1 MLVSVMHILKLMS
14 NDKNS
19 NFRDFRNELLARL
32 DVVEVINS
40 RVPLKKAGKDFK
52 ACCPFHNEKT
62 PSFTVSR
69 PKQFYHCFGCGVSGT
84 AITFLMEFEHLSF
97 PEAVEELAGE
107 AGLEVPDTGPAR
119 SGDNPTLPLLEI
131 LGETSRYYKDQL
143 RSHSDASTTI
153 AYLKQRGL
161 TGEIAAQFDLGYA
174 PTGWD
179 NLSSTA
185 GNEEKLD
192 LMVKAGL
199 ISKRE
204 SGGHY
209 DRFRARVIFP
219 IHDSKGRV
227 IAFGGRLLDE
237 GEPKYLN
244 SPETPVFHK
253 GSELYNLHRA
263 RSAIAQQQMSIV
275 VEGYM
280 DVLALAQ
287 HGIDHC
293 VATLGTATTA
303 THLQR
308 LFRLAPSIVFC
319 FDGDRAGRDAARRAL
334 EIALPLL
341 ESGRQVSFLFLPD
354 GEDPDSVVRDQGA
367 DRFRVLIESATPLP
381 DLLFDT
387 LLNQTDLTR
396 MDGKARLATLARPL
410 VSRVPEGPLRELM
423 QQRLSDLTGVA
434 PTGPGGPPATPPTVP
449 YKRASARS
457 KRLSPMA
464 TAISVLV
471 QHPQLAA
478 GLDLPAAV
486 VDTHN
491 DPGVQLLAKVHGLA
505 RENPQLTTGSL
516 IERFRGDE
524 QQPTLEKLAS
534 RNHLVDDDGLE
545 IFLAETFATL
555 ASQSIDDAIA
565 ELLRLASER
574 ELSEIEKQQLGE
586 LYQQRESVRSDS
598 TEA

>member
-1 MLVSVMHILKLMS
+1 MRGRIPREFI
-14 NDKNS
+14 D
-19 NFRDFRNELLARL
+19 ELLARL
-32 DVVEVINS
+32 DVVEVIDR

-131 LGETSRYYKDQL
+131 LGEASRYYKDQL

-219 IHDSKGRV
+219 IHDNKGRV

-319 FDGDRAGRDAARRAL
+319 FDGDRAGRDAAGRAL

-341 ESGRQVSFLFLPD
+341 ESGRQVSFLFLPE

-367 DRFRVLIESATPLP
+367 DTFRTLIESATPLP

-410 VSRVPEGPLRELM
+410 LSRIPEGPLRELM

-434 PTGPGGPPATPPTVP
+434 PSGLGELPTTPATVP
-449 YKRASARS
+449 HKRTSARS
-457 KRLSPMA
+457 KRLSPLA

-471 QHPQLAA
+471 QRPQLAA
-478 GLDLPAAV
+478 GLDLPTTV
-486 VDTHN
+486 VDTQD
-491 DPGVQLLAKVHGLA
+491 DPGVQLLTKVHGLA
-505 RENPQLTTGSL
+505 RENPQLTTASL

-545 IFLAETFATL
+545 VFLAEILATL

-565 ELLRLASER
+565 DLLHLASER

-586 LYQQRESVRSDS
+586 LYQQRESVRSDT
-598 TEA
+598 TED

>member
-1 MLVSVMHILKLMS
+1 MRGRIPREFI
-14 NDKNS
+14 D
-19 NFRDFRNELLARL
+19 ELLARL
-32 DVVEVINS
+32 DVVEVIDR

-97 PEAVEELAGE
+97 PEAIEELAGE

-131 LGETSRYYKDQL
+131 LGEASRYYKDQL

-219 IHDSKGRV
+219 IHDNKGRV

-319 FDGDRAGRDAARRAL
+319 FDGDRAGRDAAGRAL

-341 ESGRQVSFLFLPD
+341 ESGRQVSFLFLPE

-367 DRFRVLIESATPLP
+367 DTFRTLIESATPLP

-410 VSRVPEGPLRELM
+410 LSRIPEGPLRELM

-434 PTGPGGPPATPPTVP
+434 PSGLGGLPTTPATVP
-449 YKRASARS
+449 HKRASARS
-457 KRLSPMA
+457 KRLSPLA

-471 QHPQLAA
+471 QRPQLAA
-478 GLDLPAAV
+478 GLELPTTV
-486 VDTHN
+486 VDTQD
-491 DPGVQLLAKVHGLA
+491 DPGIQLLTKVHGLA
-505 RENPQLTTGSL
+505 RENPQLTTASL

-545 IFLAETFATL
+545 VFLAEILATL

-586 LYQQRESVRSDS
+586 LYQQRESVRSDT
-598 TEA
+598 TED

>member
-1 MLVSVMHILKLMS
+1 MRGRIPREFI
-14 NDKNS
+14 D
-19 NFRDFRNELLARL
+19 ELLARL
-32 DVVEVINS
+32 DVVEVIDR

-131 LGETSRYYKDQL
+131 LGEASRYYKDQL

-219 IHDSKGRV
+219 IHDNKGRV

-263 RSAIAQQQMSIV
+263 RSAIAQQQLSIV

-367 DRFRVLIESATPLP
+367 DSFRTLIESATPLP

-410 VSRVPEGPLRELM
+410 ISRVPEGPLRELM

-434 PTGPGGPPATPPTVP
+434 PSGLGGLATTPPTVP
-449 YKRASARS
+449 HKRASARS
-457 KRLSPMA
+457 KRLSPLA

-471 QHPQLAA
+471 QRPQLAT
-478 GLDLPAAV
+478 GLDLPTAV
-486 VDTHN
+486 VDTQD
-491 DPGVQLLAKVHGLA
+491 DPGVQLLTKVHGFA
-505 RENPQLTTGSL
+505 RENPQLTTASL

-545 IFLAETFATL
+545 IFLAETLATL
-555 ASQSIDDAIA
+555 ASQSIDDTIA
-565 ELLRLASER
+565 ELLRLASDR
-574 ELSEIEKQQLGE
+574 ELSGIEKQQLGE
-586 LYQQRESVRSDS
+586 LYQQRESVRSDAN
-598 TEA
+598 ED

>member
-1 MLVSVMHILKLMS
+1 MRGRIPREFI
-14 NDKNS
+14 D
-19 NFRDFRNELLARL
+19 ELLARL
-32 DVVEVINS
+32 DVVEVINH

-131 LGETSRYYKDQL
+131 LGEASRYYKDQL
-143 RSHSDASTTI
+143 RSHRDASTTI

-219 IHDSKGRV
+219 IHDNKGRV
-227 IAFGGRLLDE
+227 IAFGGRLLDK

-263 RSAIAQQQMSIV
+263 RSAIAQLQMSIV

-293 VATLGTATTA
+293 VATLGTATTT

-319 FDGDRAGRDAARRAL
+319 FDGDRAGRDAAGRAL

-354 GEDPDSVVRDQGA
+354 GEDPDSVIRDQGA
-367 DRFRVLIESATPLP
+367 DTFRTLIDSATPLP

-410 VSRVPEGPLRELM
+410 ISRVPEGPLRELM

-434 PTGPGGPPATPPTVP
+434 PSGLGGLATTPPTVP
-449 YKRASARS
+449 HKRASARS
-457 KRLSPMA
+457 KRLSPLA

-471 QHPQLAA
+471 QRPQLAT
-478 GLDLPAAV
+478 GLDLPTAV
-486 VDTHN
+486 VDTQD
-491 DPGVQLLAKVHGLA
+491 DPGVQLLTKVHGFA
-505 RENPQLTTGSL
+505 RENPQLTTASL

-545 IFLAETFATL
+545 IFLAETLATL
-555 ASQSIDDAIA
+555 ASQSIDDTIA

-574 ELSEIEKQQLGE
+574 ELSGIEKQQLGE
-586 LYQQRESVRSDS
+586 LYQQRESVRSDAN
-598 TEA
+598 ED

>member
-1 MLVSVMHILKLMS
+1 MRGRIPREFI
-14 NDKNS
+14 D
-19 NFRDFRNELLARL
+19 ELLARL
-32 DVVEVINS
+32 DVVEVIDR

-161 TGEIAAQFDLGYA
+161 TGEIAARFDLGYA

-263 RSAIAQQQMSIV
+263 RSAIAQQQVSIV

-319 FDGDRAGRDAARRAL
+319 FDGDRAGRDAAGRAL
-334 EIALPLL
+334 EIALPSL

-367 DRFRVLIESATPLP
+367 DTFRALIESATPLP

-387 LLNQTDLTR
+387 LLNQTDPTR

-410 VSRVPEGPLRELM
+410 ISRVPEGPLRELM
-423 QQRLSDLTGVA
+423 QQRLSDLTGIA
-434 PTGPGGPPATPPTVP
+434 PGGLGGSPTTPATVP
-449 YKRASARS
+449 HKRSSARS

-471 QHPQLAA
+471 QRPQLAA

-486 VDTHN
+486 VDTHD
-491 DPGVQLLAKVHGLA
+491 DPGVQLLTKVHGLA
-505 RENPQLTTGSL
+505 RENPQLTTASL
-516 IERFRGDE
+516 IERFRGNE

-555 ASQSIDDAIA
+555 ASQSIDDRIA
-565 ELLRLASER
+565 ELLHLASER
-574 ELSEIEKQQLGE
+574 ELSEIEKHRLGE
-586 LYQQRESVRSDS
+586 FYQQRESVRSGT
-598 TEA
+598 TET

>member
-1 MLVSVMHILKLMS
+1 MRGRIPREFI
-14 NDKNS
+14 D
-19 NFRDFRNELLARL
+19 ELLARL
-32 DVVEVINS
+32 DVVEVINR

-131 LGETSRYYKDQL
+131 LGEASRYYKDQL
-143 RSHSDASTTI
+143 RSHTDASTTI

-293 VATLGTATTA
+293 VATLGTATTT

-319 FDGDRAGRDAARRAL
+319 FDGDRAGRDAAGRAL

-354 GEDPDSVVRDQGA
+354 GEDPDSVIRDQGA
-367 DRFRVLIESATPLP
+367 DTFRTLIDSATPLP

-410 VSRVPEGPLRELM
+410 ISRVPEGPLRELM

-434 PTGPGGPPATPPTVP
+434 PSGLGGLATTPPTVP
-449 YKRASARS
+449 HKRASTRS
-457 KRLSPMA
+457 KRLSPLA

-471 QHPQLAA
+471 QRPQLAT
-478 GLDLPAAV
+478 GLDLPTAV
-486 VDTHN
+486 VDTQD
-491 DPGVQLLAKVHGLA
+491 DPGVQLLTKVHGLA
-505 RENPQLTTGSL
+505 RENPQLTTASL

-545 IFLAETFATL
+545 IFLAEILATL
-555 ASQSIDDAIA
+555 ASQSIDDTIA
-565 ELLRLASER
+565 ELLRLASDR
-574 ELSEIEKQQLGE
+574 ELSGIEKQQLGE
-586 LYQQRESVRSDS
+586 LYQQRESVRSDAN
-598 TEA
+598 ED

>member
-1 MLVSVMHILKLMS
+1 MRGRIPREFI
-14 NDKNS
+14 D
-19 NFRDFRNELLARL
+19 ELLARL
-32 DVVEVINS
+32 DVVEVINR

-131 LGETSRYYKDQL
+131 LGEASRYYKDQL
-143 RSHSDASTTI
+143 RSHRDASTTI

-219 IHDSKGRV
+219 IHDNKGRV

-319 FDGDRAGRDAARRAL
+319 FDGDRAGRDAAGRAL

-354 GEDPDSVVRDQGA
+354 GEDPDSVIRDQGA
-367 DRFRVLIESATPLP
+367 DTFRTLIDSATPLP

-410 VSRVPEGPLRELM
+410 ISRVPEGPLRELM

-434 PTGPGGPPATPPTVP
+434 PSGLGGLATTPPTVP
-449 YKRASARS
+449 HKRASARS
-457 KRLSPMA
+457 KRLSPLA

-471 QHPQLAA
+471 QRPQLAT
-478 GLDLPAAV
+478 GLDLPTAV
-486 VDTHN
+486 VDTQD
-491 DPGVQLLAKVHGLA
+491 DPGVQLLTKVHGLA
-505 RENPQLTTGSL
+505 RENPQLTTASL

-545 IFLAETFATL
+545 IFLAETLATL
-555 ASQSIDDAIA
+555 ASQSIDDTIA
-565 ELLRLASER
+565 ELLRLASDR
-574 ELSEIEKQQLGE
+574 ELSGIEKQQLGE
-586 LYQQRESVRSDS
+586 LYQQRESVRSDAN
-598 TEA
+598 ED

>member
-1 MLVSVMHILKLMS
+1 MRGRIPREFI
-14 NDKNS
+14 D
-19 NFRDFRNELLARL
+19 ELLARL
-32 DVVEVINS
+32 DVVEVIDR

-131 LGETSRYYKDQL
+131 LGEASRYYKDQL
-143 RSHSDASTTI
+143 RSHRDASTTI

-185 GNEEKLD
+185 DNEEKLD

-219 IHDSKGRV
+219 IHDNKGRV

-319 FDGDRAGRDAARRAL
+319 FDGDRAGRDAAGRAL

-354 GEDPDSVVRDQGA
+354 GEDPDSVIRDQGA
-367 DRFRVLIESATPLP
+367 DTFRTLIESATPLP

-434 PTGPGGPPATPPTVP
+434 PSGLGGLATTPPTVP
-449 YKRASARS
+449 HKRASARS
-457 KRLSPMA
+457 KRLSPLA

-471 QHPQLAA
+471 QRPQLAT
-478 GLDLPAAV
+478 GLDLPTAV
-486 VDTHN
+486 VDTQD
-491 DPGVQLLAKVHGLA
+491 DPGVQLLTKVHGFA
-505 RENPQLTTGSL
+505 RENPQLTTASL

-545 IFLAETFATL
+545 IFLAETLATL
-555 ASQSIDDAIA
+555 ASQSIDDTIA
-565 ELLRLASER
+565 ELLRLASDR
-574 ELSEIEKQQLGE
+574 ELSGIEKQQLGE
-586 LYQQRESVRSDS
+586 LYQQRESVRSDA
-598 TEA
+598 TED

>member
-1 MLVSVMHILKLMS
+1 MRGRIPREFI
-14 NDKNS
+14 D
-19 NFRDFRNELLARL
+19 ELLARL
-32 DVVEVINS
+32 DVVEVINR

-107 AGLEVPDTGPAR
+107 AGLEVPDTGPTR

-131 LGETSRYYKDQL
+131 LGEASRYYKDQL
-143 RSHSDASTTI
+143 RSHTDASTTI

-219 IHDSKGRV
+219 IHDNKGRV

-293 VATLGTATTA
+293 VATLGTATTT

-319 FDGDRAGRDAARRAL
+319 FDGDRAGRDAAGRAL

-354 GEDPDSVVRDQGA
+354 GEDPDSVIRDQGA
-367 DRFRVLIESATPLP
+367 DTFRTLIESATPLP

-410 VSRVPEGPLRELM
+410 ISRVPEGPLRELM

-434 PTGPGGPPATPPTVP
+434 PSSLGELATTPPTVP
-449 YKRASARS
+449 HKRASARS
-457 KRLSPMA
+457 KRLSPLA

-471 QHPQLAA
+471 QRPQLTT
-478 GLDLPAAV
+478 GLDLPTAV
-486 VDTHN
+486 VDTQD
-491 DPGVQLLAKVHGLA
+491 DPGVQLLTKVHGFA
-505 RENPQLTTGSL
+505 RENPQLTTASL

-545 IFLAETFATL
+545 IFLAETLATL
-555 ASQSIDDAIA
+555 ASQSIDDTIA
-565 ELLRLASER
+565 ELLRLASDR
-574 ELSEIEKQQLGE
+574 ELSGIEKQQLGE
-586 LYQQRESVRSDS
+586 LYQQRESVRSDAN
-598 TEA
+598 ED

>member
-1 MLVSVMHILKLMS
+1 MRGRIPREFI
-14 NDKNS
+14 D
-19 NFRDFRNELLARL
+19 ELLARL
-32 DVVEVINS
+32 DVVEVINH

-131 LGETSRYYKDQL
+131 LGEASRYYKDQL
-143 RSHSDASTTI
+143 RSHTDASTTI

-227 IAFGGRLLDE
+227 IAFGGRLLDK

-293 VATLGTATTA
+293 VATLGTATTT

-319 FDGDRAGRDAARRAL
+319 FDGDRAGRDAAGRAL

-354 GEDPDSVVRDQGA
+354 GEDPDSVIRDQGA
-367 DRFRVLIESATPLP
+367 DTFRTLIDSATPLP

-410 VSRVPEGPLRELM
+410 ISRVPEGPLRELM

-434 PTGPGGPPATPPTVP
+434 PSGLGGLATTPPTVP
-449 YKRASARS
+449 HKRASTRS
-457 KRLSPMA
+457 KRLSPLA

-471 QHPQLAA
+471 QRPQLAT
-478 GLDLPAAV
+478 GLDLPTAV
-486 VDTHN
+486 VDTQD
-491 DPGVQLLAKVHGLA
+491 DPGVQLLTKVHGFA
-505 RENPQLTTGSL
+505 RENPQLTTASL

-545 IFLAETFATL
+545 IFLAETLATL
-555 ASQSIDDAIA
+555 ASQSIDDTIA
-565 ELLRLASER
+565 ELLRLASDR
-574 ELSEIEKQQLGE
+574 ELSGIEKQQLGE
-586 LYQQRESVRSDS
+586 LYQQRESVRSDAN
-598 TEA
+598 ED

>member
-1 MLVSVMHILKLMS
+1 MRGRIPREFI
-14 NDKNS
+14 D
-19 NFRDFRNELLARL
+19 ELLARL
-32 DVVEVINS
+32 DVVEVINR

-131 LGETSRYYKDQL
+131 LGEVSRYYKDQL
-143 RSHSDASTTI
+143 RSHTDASTTI

-293 VATLGTATTA
+293 VATLGTATTI

-319 FDGDRAGRDAARRAL
+319 FDGDRAGRDAAGRAL

-354 GEDPDSVVRDQGA
+354 GEDPDSVIRDQGA
-367 DRFRVLIESATPLP
+367 DTFRTLIESATPLP

-410 VSRVPEGPLRELM
+410 ISRVPEGPLRELM

-434 PTGPGGPPATPPTVP
+434 PSGLGGLATTPPTVP
-449 YKRASARS
+449 HKRASARS
-457 KRLSPMA
+457 KRLSPLA

-471 QHPQLAA
+471 QRPQLAT
-478 GLDLPAAV
+478 GLDLPTAV
-486 VDTHN
+486 VDTQD
-491 DPGVQLLAKVHGLA
+491 DPGVQLLTKVHGLA
-505 RENPQLTTGSL
+505 RENPQLTTASL

-545 IFLAETFATL
+545 IFLAETLATL
-555 ASQSIDDAIA
+555 ASQSIDDTIA
-565 ELLRLASER
+565 ELLRLASDR
-574 ELSEIEKQQLGE
+574 ELSGIEKQQLGE
-586 LYQQRESVRSDS
+586 LYQQRESVRSDAN
-598 TEA
+598 ED

>member
-1 MLVSVMHILKLMS
+1 MRGRIPREFI
-14 NDKNS
+14 D
-19 NFRDFRNELLARL
+19 ELLARL
-32 DVVEVINS
+32 DVVEVIDR

-131 LGETSRYYKDQL
+131 LGEASRYYKDQL
-143 RSHSDASTTI
+143 RSHRDASTTI

-185 GNEEKLD
+185 DNEEKLD

-219 IHDSKGRV
+219 IHDNKGRV

-263 RSAIAQQQMSIV
+263 RSAIAQQQLSIV

-293 VATLGTATTA
+293 VATLGTATTT

-319 FDGDRAGRDAARRAL
+319 FDGDRAGRDAAGRAL

-354 GEDPDSVVRDQGA
+354 GEDPDSVIRDQGA
-367 DRFRVLIESATPLP
+367 DTFRTLIESATPLP

-434 PTGPGGPPATPPTVP
+434 PSGLGGLATTPPTVP
-449 YKRASARS
+449 HKRASARS
-457 KRLSPMA
+457 KRLSPLA

-471 QHPQLAA
+471 QRPQLAA
-478 GLDLPAAV
+478 GLDLPTAI
-486 VDTHN
+486 VDTQD
-491 DPGVQLLAKVHGLA
+491 DPGVQLLTKVHGLA
-505 RENPQLTTGSL
+505 RENPQLTTASL

-545 IFLAETFATL
+545 IFLAETLATL
-555 ASQSIDDAIA
+555 ASQSIDDTIA

-574 ELSEIEKQQLGE
+574 ELSGIEKQQLGE
-586 LYQQRESVRSDS
+586 LYQQRESVRSDA
-598 TEA
+598 TED

>member
-1 MLVSVMHILKLMS
+1 MRGRIPREFI
-14 NDKNS
+14 D
-19 NFRDFRNELLARL
+19 ELLARL
-32 DVVEVINS
+32 DVVEVIDR

-131 LGETSRYYKDQL
+131 LGEASRYYKDQL
-143 RSHSDASTTI
+143 RSHRDASTTI

-185 GNEEKLD
+185 DNEEKLD

-219 IHDSKGRV
+219 IHDNKGRV

-263 RSAIAQQQMSIV
+263 RSAIAQQQLSIV

-293 VATLGTATTA
+293 VATLGTATTT

-319 FDGDRAGRDAARRAL
+319 FDGDRAGRDAAGRAL

-354 GEDPDSVVRDQGA
+354 GEDPDSVIRDQGA
-367 DRFRVLIESATPLP
+367 DTFRTLIESATPLP

-434 PTGPGGPPATPPTVP
+434 PSGLGGLATTPPTVP
-449 YKRASARS
+449 HKRASARS
-457 KRLSPMA
+457 KRLSPLA

-471 QHPQLAA
+471 QRPQLAA
-478 GLDLPAAV
+478 GLDLPTAI
-486 VDTHN
+486 VDTQD
-491 DPGVQLLAKVHGLA
+491 DPGVQLLTKVHGLA
-505 RENPQLTTGSL
+505 RENPQLTTASL

-545 IFLAETFATL
+545 IFLAETLATL
-555 ASQSIDDAIA
+555 ASQSIDDTIA
-565 ELLRLASER
+565 ELLRLASDR
-574 ELSEIEKQQLGE
+574 ELSGIEKQQLGE
-586 LYQQRESVRSDS
+586 LYQQRESVRSDA
-598 TEA
+598 TED

>member
-1 MLVSVMHILKLMS
+1 MRGRIPREFI
-14 NDKNS
+14 D
-19 NFRDFRNELLARL
+19 ELLARL
-32 DVVEVINS
+32 DVVEVIDR

-97 PEAVEELAGE
+97 PEAIEELAGE

-131 LGETSRYYKDQL
+131 LGEASRYYKDQL

-219 IHDSKGRV
+219 IHDNKGRV

-319 FDGDRAGRDAARRAL
+319 FDGDRAGRDAAGRAL

-341 ESGRQVSFLFLPD
+341 ESGRQVSFLFLPE

-367 DRFRVLIESATPLP
+367 DTFRTLIESATPLP

-410 VSRVPEGPLRELM
+410 LSRIPEGPLRELM
-423 QQRLSDLTGVA
+423 QQRLSDLTGVTPSGLGGL
-434 PTGPGGPPATPPTVP
+434 PTTPATVP
-449 YKRASARS
+449 HKRASARS
-457 KRLSPMA
+457 KRLSPLA

-471 QHPQLAA
+471 QRPQLAA
-478 GLDLPAAV
+478 GLDLPTMV
-486 VDTHN
+486 VDTQD
-491 DPGVQLLAKVHGLA
+491 DPGVQLLTKVHGLA
-505 RENPQLTTGSL
+505 RENPQLTTASL

-545 IFLAETFATL
+545 VFLAEILATL

-565 ELLRLASER
+565 DLLHLASER
-574 ELSEIEKQQLGE
+574 ELSEIEKQKLGE
-586 LYQQRESVRSDS
+586 LYQQRESVRSDT
-598 TEA
+598 TED

>member
-1 MLVSVMHILKLMS
+1 MRGRIPREFI
-14 NDKNS
+14 D
-19 NFRDFRNELLARL
+19 ELLARL
-32 DVVEVINS
+32 DVVEVIDR

-131 LGETSRYYKDQL
+131 LGEASRYYKDQL

-219 IHDSKGRV
+219 IHDNKGRV

-319 FDGDRAGRDAARRAL
+319 FDGDRAGRDAAGRAL

-341 ESGRQVSFLFLPD
+341 ESGRQVSFLFLPE

-367 DRFRVLIESATPLP
+367 DTFRTLIESATPLP

-410 VSRVPEGPLRELM
+410 ISRVPEGPLRELM

-434 PTGPGGPPATPPTVP
+434 PSGLGELPTTPATVP
-449 YKRASARS
+449 HKRTSARS
-457 KRLSPMA
+457 KRLSPLA

-471 QHPQLAA
+471 QRPQLAA
-478 GLDLPAAV
+478 GLELPTTV
-486 VDTHN
+486 VDTQD
-491 DPGVQLLAKVHGLA
+491 DPGIQLLTKVHGLA
-505 RENPQLTTGSL
+505 QENPQLTTASL

-545 IFLAETFATL
+545 VFLAEILATL

-565 ELLRLASER
+565 DLLHLASER
-574 ELSEIEKQQLGE
+574 ELSEIEKQKLGE
-586 LYQQRESVRSDS
+586 LYQQRESVRSDT
-598 TEA
+598 TED

>member
-1 MLVSVMHILKLMS
+1 MRGRIPREFI
-14 NDKNS
+14 D
-19 NFRDFRNELLARL
+19 ELLARL
-32 DVVEVINS
+32 DVVEVIDR

-131 LGETSRYYKDQL
+131 LGEASRYYKDQL
-143 RSHSDASTTI
+143 RSHRDASTTI

-185 GNEEKLD
+185 DNEEKLD

-219 IHDSKGRV
+219 IHDNKGRV

-319 FDGDRAGRDAARRAL
+319 FDGDRAGRDAAGRAL

-367 DRFRVLIESATPLP
+367 DTFRTLIESATPLP

-434 PTGPGGPPATPPTVP
+434 PSGLGGLATTPPTVP
-449 YKRASARS
+449 HKRASTRS
-457 KRLSPMA
+457 KRLSPLA

-471 QHPQLAA
+471 QRPQLAT
-478 GLDLPAAV
+478 GLDLPTAV
-486 VDTHN
+486 VEAQD
-491 DPGVQLLAKVHGLA
+491 DPGVQLLTKVHGLA
-505 RENPQLTTGSL
+505 RENPQLTTASL

-545 IFLAETFATL
+545 IFLAETLATL
-555 ASQSIDDAIA
+555 ASQSIDDTIA

-574 ELSEIEKQQLGE
+574 ELSGIEKQQLGE
-586 LYQQRESVRSDS
+586 LYQQRESVRSDA
-598 TEA
+598 TED

>member
-1 MLVSVMHILKLMS
+1 MRGRIPREFI
-14 NDKNS
+14 D
-19 NFRDFRNELLARL
+19 ELLARL
-32 DVVEVINS
+32 DVVEVINH

-131 LGETSRYYKDQL
+131 LGEASRYYKDQL
-143 RSHSDASTTI
+143 RSHRDASTTI

-293 VATLGTATTA
+293 VATLGTATTT

-319 FDGDRAGRDAARRAL
+319 FDGDRAGRDAAGRAL

-354 GEDPDSVVRDQGA
+354 GEDPDSVIRDQGA
-367 DRFRVLIESATPLP
+367 DTFRTLIESATPLP

-410 VSRVPEGPLRELM
+410 ISRVPEGPLRELM

-434 PTGPGGPPATPPTVP
+434 PSGLGGLPTTPATVP
-449 YKRASARS
+449 HKRASARS
-457 KRLSPMA
+457 KRLSPLA

-471 QHPQLAA
+471 QRPQLAT
-478 GLDLPAAV
+478 GLDLPTAV
-486 VDTHN
+486 VEAQA
-491 DPGVQLLAKVHGLA
+491 DPGVQLLTKVHGLA
-505 RENPQLTTGSL
+505 RENPQLTTASL

-545 IFLAETFATL
+545 IFLAETLATL
-555 ASQSIDDAIA
+555 ASQSIDDTIA

-574 ELSEIEKQQLGE
+574 ELSGIEKQQLGE
-586 LYQQRESVRSDS
+586 LYQQRESVRSDA
-598 TEA
+598 TED

>member
-1 MLVSVMHILKLMS
+1 MRGRIPREFI
-14 NDKNS
+14 D
-19 NFRDFRNELLARL
+19 ELLARL
-32 DVVEVINS
+32 DVVEVIDR

-131 LGETSRYYKDQL
+131 LGEASRYYKDQL
-143 RSHSDASTTI
+143 RSHTDASTTI

-227 IAFGGRLLDE
+227 IAFGGRLLDK

-263 RSAIAQQQMSIV
+263 RSAIAQQQLSIV

-293 VATLGTATTA
+293 VATLGTATTT

-319 FDGDRAGRDAARRAL
+319 FDGDRAGRDAAGRAL

-354 GEDPDSVVRDQGA
+354 GEDPDSVIRDQGA
-367 DRFRVLIESATPLP
+367 DTFRTLIDSATPLP

-434 PTGPGGPPATPPTVP
+434 PSGLGGLATTPPTVP
-449 YKRASARS
+449 HKRASARS
-457 KRLSPMA
+457 KRLSPLA

-471 QHPQLAA
+471 QRPQLAT
-478 GLDLPAAV
+478 GLDLPTAV
-486 VDTHN
+486 VDTQD
-491 DPGVQLLAKVHGLA
+491 DPGVQLLTKVHGFA
-505 RENPQLTTGSL
+505 RENPQLTTASL

-545 IFLAETFATL
+545 IFLAETLATL
-555 ASQSIDDAIA
+555 ASQSIDDTIA
-565 ELLRLASER
+565 ELLRLASDR
-574 ELSEIEKQQLGE
+574 ELSGIEKQQLGE
-586 LYQQRESVRSDS
+586 LYQQRESVRSDAN
-598 TEA
+598 ED

>member
-1 MLVSVMHILKLMS
+1 MRGRIPREFI
-14 NDKNS
+14 D
-19 NFRDFRNELLARL
+19 ELLARL
-32 DVVEVINS
+32 DVVEVINH

-131 LGETSRYYKDQL
+131 LGEASRYYKDQL
-143 RSHSDASTTI
+143 RSHTDASTTI

-219 IHDSKGRV
+219 IHDNKGRV
-227 IAFGGRLLDE
+227 IAFGGRLLDK

-293 VATLGTATTA
+293 VATLGTATTT

-319 FDGDRAGRDAARRAL
+319 FDGDRAGRDAAGRAL

-354 GEDPDSVVRDQGA
+354 GEDPDSVIRDQGA
-367 DRFRVLIESATPLP
+367 DTFRTLIESATPLP

-410 VSRVPEGPLRELM
+410 ISRVPEGPLRELM

-434 PTGPGGPPATPPTVP
+434 PSSLGELATTPPTVP
-449 YKRASARS
+449 HKRASARS
-457 KRLSPMA
+457 KRLSPLA

-471 QHPQLAA
+471 QRPQLAT
-478 GLDLPAAV
+478 GLDLPTAV
-486 VDTHN
+486 VDTQD
-491 DPGVQLLAKVHGLA
+491 DPGVQLLTKVHGFA
-505 RENPQLTTGSL
+505 RENPQLTTASL

-545 IFLAETFATL
+545 IFLAETLATL
-555 ASQSIDDAIA
+555 ASQSIDDTIA
-565 ELLRLASER
+565 ELLRLASDR
-574 ELSEIEKQQLGE
+574 ELSGIEKQQLGE
-586 LYQQRESVRSDS
+586 LYQQRESVRSDAN
-598 TEA
+598 ED

>member
-1 MLVSVMHILKLMS
+1 MRGRIPREFI
-14 NDKNS
+14 D
-19 NFRDFRNELLARL
+19 ELLARL
-32 DVVEVINS
+32 DVVEVIDR

-161 TGEIAAQFDLGYA
+161 TGEIAARFDLGYA

-263 RSAIAQQQMSIV
+263 RSAIAQQQVSIV

-319 FDGDRAGRDAARRAL
+319 FDGDRAGRDAAGRAL
-334 EIALPLL
+334 EIALPSL

-387 LLNQTDLTR
+387 LLNQTDPTR

-410 VSRVPEGPLRELM
+410 IFRVPEGPLRELM
-423 QQRLSDLTGVA
+423 QQRLSDLTGIA
-434 PTGPGGPPATPPTVP
+434 PGGLGGSPATPATVP
-449 YKRASARS
+449 HKRSSARS

-471 QHPQLAA
+471 QRPQLAA

-486 VDTHN
+486 VDTHD
-491 DPGVQLLAKVHGLA
+491 DPGVQLLTKVHGLA
-505 RENPQLTTGSL
+505 RENPQLTTASL
-516 IERFRGDE
+516 IERFRGNE

-555 ASQSIDDAIA
+555 ASQSIDDRIA
-565 ELLRLASER
+565 ELLHLASER
-574 ELSEIEKQQLGE
+574 ELSEIEKHRLGE
-586 LYQQRESVRSDS
+586 LYQQRESVRSDT
-598 TEA
+598 TET

>member
-1 MLVSVMHILKLMS
+1 MRGRIPREFI
-14 NDKNS
+14 D
-19 NFRDFRNELLARL
+19 ELLARL
-32 DVVEVINS
+32 DVVEVIDR

-131 LGETSRYYKDQL
+131 LGEASRYYKDQL
-143 RSHSDASTTI
+143 RSHTDASTTI

-219 IHDSKGRV
+219 IHDNKGRV
-227 IAFGGRLLDE
+227 IAFGGRLLDK

-244 SPETPVFHK
+244 SPATPVFHK

-293 VATLGTATTA
+293 VATLGTATTT

-319 FDGDRAGRDAARRAL
+319 FDGDRAGRDAAGRAL

-354 GEDPDSVVRDQGA
+354 GEDPDSVIRDQGA
-367 DRFRVLIESATPLP
+367 DTFRTLIDSATPLP

-410 VSRVPEGPLRELM
+410 ISRVPEGPLRELM

-434 PTGPGGPPATPPTVP
+434 PSGLGGLATTPPTVP
-449 YKRASARS
+449 HKRASARS
-457 KRLSPMA
+457 KRLSPLA

-471 QHPQLAA
+471 QRPQLAT
-478 GLDLPAAV
+478 GLDLPTAV
-486 VDTHN
+486 VDTQD
-491 DPGVQLLAKVHGLA
+491 DPGVQLLTKVHGFA
-505 RENPQLTTGSL
+505 RENPQLTTASL

-545 IFLAETFATL
+545 IFLAETLATL
-555 ASQSIDDAIA
+555 ASQSIDDTIA
-565 ELLRLASER
+565 ELLRLASDR
-574 ELSEIEKQQLGE
+574 ELSGIEKQQLGE
-586 LYQQRESVRSDS
+586 LYQQRESVRSDAN
-598 TEA
+598 ED

>member
-1 MLVSVMHILKLMS
+1 MRGRIPREFI
-14 NDKNS
+14 D
-19 NFRDFRNELLARL
+19 ELLARL
-32 DVVEVINS
+32 DVVEVIDR

-131 LGETSRYYKDQL
+131 LGEASRYYKDQL

-219 IHDSKGRV
+219 IHDNKGRV

-319 FDGDRAGRDAARRAL
+319 FDGDRAGRDAAGRAL

-341 ESGRQVSFLFLPD
+341 ESGRQVSFLFLPE

-367 DRFRVLIESATPLP
+367 DTFRTLIESATPLP

-410 VSRVPEGPLRELM
+410 ISRVPEGPLRELM
-423 QQRLSDLTGVA
+423 QQRLSDLTGIA
-434 PTGPGGPPATPPTVP
+434 PGSPATPATVP
-449 YKRASARS
+449 HKRSSARS
-457 KRLSPMA
+457 KRLSAMA

-471 QHPQLAA
+471 QRPQLAA
-478 GLDLPAAV
+478 GLDLPTMV
-486 VDTHN
+486 VDTQD
-491 DPGVQLLAKVHGLA
+491 DPGVQLLTKVHGLA
-505 RENPQLTTGSL
+505 RENPQLTTASL
-516 IERFRGDE
+516 IERFRGDD

-545 IFLAETFATL
+545 VFLAEILATL
-555 ASQSIDDAIA
+555 AFQSIDDAIA
-565 ELLRLASER
+565 DLLHLASER

-586 LYQQRESVRSDS
+586 LYQQRESVRSDT
-598 TEA
+598 TED

>member
-1 MLVSVMHILKLMS
+1 ML
-14 NDKNS
+14 
-19 NFRDFRNELLARL
+19 FR
-32 DVVEVINS
+32 S
-40 RVPLKKAGKDFK
+40 
-52 ACCPFHNEKT
+52 
-62 PSFTVSR
+62 
-69 PKQFYHCFGCGVSGT
+69 
-84 AITFLMEFEHLSF
+84 
-97 PEAVEELAGE
+97 
-107 AGLEVPDTGPAR
+107 
-119 SGDNPTLPLLEI
+119 
-131 LGETSRYYKDQL
+131 
-143 RSHSDASTTI
+143 

-185 GNEEKLD
+185 DNEEKLD

-219 IHDSKGRV
+219 IHDNKGRV

-263 RSAIAQQQMSIV
+263 RSAIAQQQLSIV

-293 VATLGTATTA
+293 VATLGTATTT

-354 GEDPDSVVRDQGA
+354 GEDPDSVVRDQEIG
-367 DRFRVLIESATPLP
+367 
-381 DLLFDT
+381 
-387 LLNQTDLTR
+387 
-396 MDGKARLATLARPL
+396 
-410 VSRVPEGPLRELM
+410 
-423 QQRLSDLTGVA
+423 
-434 PTGPGGPPATPPTVP
+434 
-449 YKRASARS
+449 RAH
-457 KRLSPMA
+457 
-464 TAISVLV
+464 V
-471 QHPQLAA
+471 
-478 GLDLPAAV
+478 
-486 VDTHN
+486 
-491 DPGVQLLAKVHGLA
+491 
-505 RENPQLTTGSL
+505 
-516 IERFRGDE
+516 
-524 QQPTLEKLAS
+524 
-534 RNHLVDDDGLE
+534 
-545 IFLAETFATL
+545 
-555 ASQSIDDAIA
+555 
-565 ELLRLASER
+565 
-574 ELSEIEKQQLGE
+574 
-586 LYQQRESVRSDS
+586 
-598 TEA
+598 

>member
-1 MLVSVMHILKLMS
+1 MRGRIPREFI
-14 NDKNS
+14 D
-19 NFRDFRNELLARL
+19 ELLARL
-32 DVVEVINS
+32 DVVEVIDR

-131 LGETSRYYKDQL
+131 LGEASRYYKDQL

-219 IHDSKGRV
+219 IHDNKGRV

-319 FDGDRAGRDAARRAL
+319 FDGDRAGRDAAGRAL

-341 ESGRQVSFLFLPD
+341 ESGRQVSFLFLPE

-367 DRFRVLIESATPLP
+367 DTFRTLIESATPLP

-410 VSRVPEGPLRELM
+410 ISRIPEGPLRELM
-423 QQRLSDLTGVA
+423 QQRLSDLTGVTPSGLGGL
-434 PTGPGGPPATPPTVP
+434 PTTPATVP
-449 YKRASARS
+449 HKRASARS
-457 KRLSPMA
+457 KRLSPLA

-471 QHPQLAA
+471 QRPQLAA
-478 GLDLPAAV
+478 GLDLPTTV
-486 VDTHN
+486 VDTQD
-491 DPGVQLLAKVHGLA
+491 DPGVQLLTKVHGLA
-505 RENPQLTTGSL
+505 RENPQLTTASL

-545 IFLAETFATL
+545 IFLAETLATL

-574 ELSEIEKQQLGE
+574 ELSKTEKQQLGE
-586 LYQQRESVRSDS
+586 LYQQRESVRSDT
-598 TEA
+598 TED

>member
-1 MLVSVMHILKLMS
+1 MRGRIPREFI
-14 NDKNS
+14 D
-19 NFRDFRNELLARL
+19 ELLARL
-32 DVVEVINS
+32 DVVEVIDR

-131 LGETSRYYKDQL
+131 LGEASRYYKDQL

-219 IHDSKGRV
+219 IHDNKGRV

-319 FDGDRAGRDAARRAL
+319 FDGDRAGRDAAGRAL

-341 ESGRQVSFLFLPD
+341 ESGRQVSFLFLPE

-367 DRFRVLIESATPLP
+367 DTFRSLIESATPLP

-410 VSRVPEGPLRELM
+410 LSRIPEGPLRELM
-423 QQRLSDLTGVA
+423 QQRLSDLTGVTPSGLGGL
-434 PTGPGGPPATPPTVP
+434 PTTPATVP
-449 YKRASARS
+449 HKRASARS
-457 KRLSPMA
+457 KRLSPLA

-471 QHPQLAA
+471 QRPQLAA
-478 GLDLPAAV
+478 GLDLPTTV
-486 VDTHN
+486 VDTQD
-491 DPGVQLLAKVHGLA
+491 DPGVQLLTKVHGLA
-505 RENPQLTTGSL
+505 RENPQLTTASL

-545 IFLAETFATL
+545 VFLAEILATL

-565 ELLRLASER
+565 ELLHLASER

-586 LYQQRESVRSDS
+586 LYQQRESVRSDT
-598 TEA
+598 TED

>member
-1 MLVSVMHILKLMS
+1 MRGRIPREFI
-14 NDKNS
+14 D
-19 NFRDFRNELLARL
+19 ELLARL
-32 DVVEVINS
+32 DVVEVINR

-131 LGETSRYYKDQL
+131 LGEASRYYKDQL
-143 RSHSDASTTI
+143 RSHTDASTTI

-219 IHDSKGRV
+219 IHDNKGRV

-293 VATLGTATTA
+293 VATLGTATTT

-319 FDGDRAGRDAARRAL
+319 FDGDRAGRDAAGRAL

-354 GEDPDSVVRDQGA
+354 GEDPDSVIRDQGA
-367 DRFRVLIESATPLP
+367 DTFRTLIESATPLP

-410 VSRVPEGPLRELM
+410 ISRVPEGPLRELM

-434 PTGPGGPPATPPTVP
+434 PSGLGGLPTTPPTVP
-449 YKRASARS
+449 HKRASARS
-457 KRLSPMA
+457 KRLSPLA

-505 RENPQLTTGSL
+505 RENPQLTTASL

-545 IFLAETFATL
+545 IFLAEILATL
-555 ASQSIDDAIA
+555 ASQSIDDTIA

-574 ELSEIEKQQLGE
+574 ELSGIEKQQLGE
-586 LYQQRESVRSDS
+586 LYQQRESVRSDA
-598 TEA
+598 TED

>member
-1 MLVSVMHILKLMS
+1 MRGRIPREFI
-14 NDKNS
+14 D
-19 NFRDFRNELLARL
+19 ELLARL
-32 DVVEVINS
+32 DVVEVIDR

-97 PEAVEELAGE
+97 PEAIEELASE

-131 LGETSRYYKDQL
+131 LGEASRYYKDQL

-219 IHDSKGRV
+219 IHDNKGRV

-319 FDGDRAGRDAARRAL
+319 FDGDRAGRDAAGRAL

-341 ESGRQVSFLFLPD
+341 ESGRQVSFLFLPE

-367 DRFRVLIESATPLP
+367 DTFRSLIESATPLP

-396 MDGKARLATLARPL
+396 MDGKARLATLARPMI
-410 VSRVPEGPLRELM
+410 SRVPEGPLRELM

-434 PTGPGGPPATPPTVP
+434 PSGLGELPTTPATVP
-449 YKRASARS
+449 HKRTSARS
-457 KRLSPMA
+457 KRLSPLA

-471 QHPQLAA
+471 QRPQLAA
-478 GLDLPAAV
+478 GLELPTTV
-486 VDTHN
+486 VDTQD
-491 DPGVQLLAKVHGLA
+491 DPGIQLLTKVHGLA
-505 RENPQLTTGSL
+505 QENPQLTTASL

-545 IFLAETFATL
+545 VFLAEILATL

-565 ELLRLASER
+565 DLLHLASER
-574 ELSEIEKQQLGE
+574 ELSEIEKQKLGE
-586 LYQQRESVRSDS
+586 LYQQRESVRADT
-598 TEA
+598 TED

>member
-1 MLVSVMHILKLMS
+1 MRGRIPREFI
-14 NDKNS
+14 D
-19 NFRDFRNELLARL
+19 ELLARL
-32 DVVEVINS
+32 DVVEVIDR

-161 TGEIAAQFDLGYA
+161 TGEIAARFDLGYA

-263 RSAIAQQQMSIV
+263 RSAIAQQQVSIV

-319 FDGDRAGRDAARRAL
+319 FDGDRAGRDAAGRAL
-334 EIALPLL
+334 EIALPSL

-367 DRFRVLIESATPLP
+367 DTFRALIESATPLP

-387 LLNQTDLTR
+387 LLNQTDPTR

-410 VSRVPEGPLRELM
+410 ISRVPEGPLRELM
-423 QQRLSDLTGVA
+423 QQRLSDLTGIA
-434 PTGPGGPPATPPTVP
+434 PGGLGGSPATPATVP
-449 YKRASARS
+449 HKRSSARS

-471 QHPQLAA
+471 QRPQLAA

-486 VDTHN
+486 VDTHD
-491 DPGVQLLAKVHGLA
+491 DPGVQLLTKVHGLA
-505 RENPQLTTGSL
+505 RENPQLTTASL
-516 IERFRGDE
+516 IERFRGNE

-586 LYQQRESVRSDS
+586 LYQQRESVRSDT
-598 TEA
+598 TED

>member
-1 MLVSVMHILKLMS
+1 MRGRIPREFI
-14 NDKNS
+14 D
-19 NFRDFRNELLARL
+19 ELLARL
-32 DVVEVINS
+32 DVVEVIDR

-97 PEAVEELAGE
+97 PEAIEELAGE

-131 LGETSRYYKDQL
+131 LGEASRYYKDQL

-219 IHDSKGRV
+219 IHDNKGRV

-319 FDGDRAGRDAARRAL
+319 FDGDRAGRDAAGRAL

-341 ESGRQVSFLFLPD
+341 ESGRQVSFLFLPE

-367 DRFRVLIESATPLP
+367 DTFRTLIESATPLP

-410 VSRVPEGPLRELM
+410 LSRIPEGPLRELM
-423 QQRLSDLTGVA
+423 QQRLSDLTGVTPSGLGGL
-434 PTGPGGPPATPPTVP
+434 PTTPATVP
-449 YKRASARS
+449 HKRASARS
-457 KRLSPMA
+457 KRLSPLA

-471 QHPQLAA
+471 QRPQLAA
-478 GLDLPAAV
+478 GLDLPTMV
-486 VDTHN
+486 VDTQD
-491 DPGVQLLAKVHGLA
+491 DPGVQLLTKVHGLA
-505 RENPQLTTGSL
+505 RENPQLTTASL

-545 IFLAETFATL
+545 VFLAEILATL
-555 ASQSIDDAIA
+555 AFQSIDDAIA
-565 ELLRLASER
+565 DLLHLASER
-574 ELSEIEKQQLGE
+574 ELSEIEKQKLGE
-586 LYQQRESVRSDS
+586 LYQQRESVRSDT
-598 TEA
+598 TED

>member
-1 MLVSVMHILKLMS
+1 MRGRIPREFI
-14 NDKNS
+14 D
-19 NFRDFRNELLARL
+19 ELLARL
-32 DVVEVINS
+32 DVVEVINR

-131 LGETSRYYKDQL
+131 LGEASRYYKDQL
-143 RSHSDASTTI
+143 RSHTDASTTI

-244 SPETPVFHK
+244 SPETPLFHK

-319 FDGDRAGRDAARRAL
+319 FDGDRAGRDAAGRAL

-354 GEDPDSVVRDQGA
+354 GEDPDSVIRDQGA
-367 DRFRVLIESATPLP
+367 DTFRTLIDSATPLP

-410 VSRVPEGPLRELM
+410 ISRVPEGPLRELM

-434 PTGPGGPPATPPTVP
+434 PSGLGGLATTPPTVP
-449 YKRASARS
+449 HKRASARS
-457 KRLSPMA
+457 KRLSPLA

-471 QHPQLAA
+471 QRPQLAT
-478 GLDLPAAV
+478 GLDLPTAV
-486 VDTHN
+486 VDTQD
-491 DPGVQLLAKVHGLA
+491 DPGVQLLTKVHGFA
-505 RENPQLTTGSL
+505 RENPQLTTASL

-545 IFLAETFATL
+545 IFLAETLATL
-555 ASQSIDDAIA
+555 ASQSIDDTIA
-565 ELLRLASER
+565 ELLRLASDR
-574 ELSEIEKQQLGE
+574 ELSGIEKQQLGE
-586 LYQQRESVRSDS
+586 LYQQRESVRSDAN
-598 TEA
+598 ED

>member
-1 MLVSVMHILKLMS
+1 MRGRIPREFI
-14 NDKNS
+14 D
-19 NFRDFRNELLARL
+19 ELLARL
-32 DVVEVINS
+32 DVVEVINR

-131 LGETSRYYKDQL
+131 LGEASRYYKDQL
-143 RSHSDASTTI
+143 RSHTDASTTI

-219 IHDSKGRV
+219 IHDNKGRV

-293 VATLGTATTA
+293 VATLGTATTT

-319 FDGDRAGRDAARRAL
+319 FDGDRAGRDAAGRAL

-354 GEDPDSVVRDQGA
+354 GEDPDSVIRDQGA
-367 DRFRVLIESATPLP
+367 DTFRTLIDSATPLP

-410 VSRVPEGPLRELM
+410 ISRVPEGPLRELM

-434 PTGPGGPPATPPTVP
+434 PSGLGGLATTPPTVP
-449 YKRASARS
+449 HKRASARS
-457 KRLSPMA
+457 KRLSPLA

-471 QHPQLAA
+471 QRPQLAT
-478 GLDLPAAV
+478 GLDLPTAV
-486 VDTHN
+486 VDTQD
-491 DPGVQLLAKVHGLA
+491 DPGVQLLTKVHGFA
-505 RENPQLTTGSL
+505 RENPQLTTASL

-545 IFLAETFATL
+545 IFLAETLATL
-555 ASQSIDDAIA
+555 ASQSIDDTIA

-574 ELSEIEKQQLGE
+574 ELSGIEKQQLGE
-586 LYQQRESVRSDS
+586 LYQQRESVRSDAN
-598 TEA
+598 ED

>member
-1 MLVSVMHILKLMS
+1 MRGRIPREFI
-14 NDKNS
+14 D
-19 NFRDFRNELLARL
+19 ELLARL
-32 DVVEVINS
+32 DVVEVINR

-131 LGETSRYYKDQL
+131 LGEASRYYKDQL
-143 RSHSDASTTI
+143 RSHTDASTTI

-219 IHDSKGRV
+219 IHDNKGRV
-227 IAFGGRLLDE
+227 IAFGGRLLDK

-293 VATLGTATTA
+293 VATLGTATTT

-319 FDGDRAGRDAARRAL
+319 FDGDRAGRDAAGRAL

-354 GEDPDSVVRDQGA
+354 GEDPDSVIRDQGA
-367 DRFRVLIESATPLP
+367 DTFRTLIDSATPLP

-434 PTGPGGPPATPPTVP
+434 PSGLGGLATTPPTVP
-449 YKRASARS
+449 HKRASTRS
-457 KRLSPMA
+457 KRLSPLA

-471 QHPQLAA
+471 QRPQLAT
-478 GLDLPAAV
+478 GLDLPTAV
-486 VDTHN
+486 VDTQD
-491 DPGVQLLAKVHGLA
+491 DPGVQLLTKVHGFA
-505 RENPQLTTGSL
+505 RENPQLTTASL

-545 IFLAETFATL
+545 IFLAETLATL
-555 ASQSIDDAIA
+555 ASQSIDDTIA

-574 ELSEIEKQQLGE
+574 ELSGIEKQQLGE
-586 LYQQRESVRSDS
+586 LYQQRESVRSDAN
-598 TEA
+598 ED

>member
-1 MLVSVMHILKLMS
+1 MRGRIPREFI
-14 NDKNS
+14 D
-19 NFRDFRNELLARL
+19 ELLARL
-32 DVVEVINS
+32 DVVEVINH

-131 LGETSRYYKDQL
+131 LGEASRYYKDQL
-143 RSHSDASTTI
+143 RSHTDASTTI

-219 IHDSKGRV
+219 IHDNKGRV
-227 IAFGGRLLDE
+227 IAFGGRLLDK

-293 VATLGTATTA
+293 VATLGTATTT

-319 FDGDRAGRDAARRAL
+319 FDGDRAGRDAAGRAL

-354 GEDPDSVVRDQGA
+354 GEDPDSVIRDQGA
-367 DRFRVLIESATPLP
+367 DPFRTLIESATPLP

-410 VSRVPEGPLRELM
+410 ISRVPEGPLRELM

-434 PTGPGGPPATPPTVP
+434 PNGLGGLPTTPATVP
-449 YKRASARS
+449 HKRASARS
-457 KRLSPMA
+457 KRLSPLA

-471 QHPQLAA
+471 QRPQLAT
-478 GLDLPAAV
+478 GLDLPTAV
-486 VDTHN
+486 VDTQD
-491 DPGVQLLAKVHGLA
+491 DPGVQLLTKVHGVA
-505 RENPQLTTGSL
+505 RENPQLTTASL

-545 IFLAETFATL
+545 IFLAETLATL
-555 ASQSIDDAIA
+555 ASQSIDDTIA
-565 ELLRLASER
+565 ELLRLASDR
-574 ELSEIEKQQLGE
+574 ELSGIEKQQLGE
-586 LYQQRESVRSDS
+586 LYQQRESVRSDAN
-598 TEA
+598 ED

>member
-1 MLVSVMHILKLMS
+1 MRGRIPREFI
-14 NDKNS
+14 D
-19 NFRDFRNELLARL
+19 ELLARL
-32 DVVEVINS
+32 DVVEVIDR

-131 LGETSRYYKDQL
+131 LGEASRYYKDQL

-219 IHDSKGRV
+219 IHDNKGRV

-319 FDGDRAGRDAARRAL
+319 FDGDRAGRDAAGRAL

-341 ESGRQVSFLFLPD
+341 ESGRQVSFLFLPE

-367 DRFRVLIESATPLP
+367 DTFRTLIESATPLP

-410 VSRVPEGPLRELM
+410 ISRVPEGPLRELM

-434 PTGPGGPPATPPTVP
+434 PSGLGGLPTTPATVP
-449 YKRASARS
+449 HKRASARS
-457 KRLSPMA
+457 KRLSPLA

-471 QHPQLAA
+471 QRPQLAA
-478 GLDLPAAV
+478 GLDLPTTV
-486 VDTHN
+486 VDTQD
-491 DPGVQLLAKVHGLA
+491 DPGVQLLTKVHGLA
-505 RENPQLTTGSL
+505 RENPQLTTASL

-545 IFLAETFATL
+545 VFLAEILATL

-565 ELLRLASER
+565 DLLHLASER

-586 LYQQRESVRSDS
+586 LYQQRESVRSDT
-598 TEA
+598 TED

>member
-1 MLVSVMHILKLMS
+1 MRGRIPREFI
-14 NDKNS
+14 D
-19 NFRDFRNELLARL
+19 ELLARL
-32 DVVEVINS
+32 DVVEVIDR

-97 PEAVEELAGE
+97 PEAIEELAGE

-131 LGETSRYYKDQL
+131 LGEASRYYKDQL

-219 IHDSKGRV
+219 IHDNKGRV

-319 FDGDRAGRDAARRAL
+319 FDGDRAGRDAAGRAL

-341 ESGRQVSFLFLPD
+341 ESGRQVSFLFLPE

-367 DRFRVLIESATPLP
+367 DTFRTLIESATPLP

-410 VSRVPEGPLRELM
+410 LSRIPEGPLRELM

-434 PTGPGGPPATPPTVP
+434 PSGLGGLPTTPATVP
-449 YKRASARS
+449 HKRASARS
-457 KRLSPMA
+457 KRLSPLA

-471 QHPQLAA
+471 QRPQLAA
-478 GLDLPAAV
+478 GLDLPTMV
-486 VDTHN
+486 VDTQD
-491 DPGVQLLAKVHGLA
+491 DPGVQLLTKVHGLA
-505 RENPQLTTGSL
+505 RENPQLTTASL

-545 IFLAETFATL
+545 VFLAEILATL

-565 ELLRLASER
+565 DLLHLASER
-574 ELSEIEKQQLGE
+574 ELSETEKQQLGE
-586 LYQQRESVRSDS
+586 LYQQRESVRSDT
-598 TEA
+598 TED

>member
-1 MLVSVMHILKLMS
+1 MRGRIPREFI
-14 NDKNS
+14 D
-19 NFRDFRNELLARL
+19 ELLARL
-32 DVVEVINS
+32 DVVEVIDR

-131 LGETSRYYKDQL
+131 LGEASRYYKDQL

-219 IHDSKGRV
+219 IHDNKGRV

-319 FDGDRAGRDAARRAL
+319 FDGDRAGRDAAGRAL

-341 ESGRQVSFLFLPD
+341 ESGRQVSFLFLPE

-367 DRFRVLIESATPLP
+367 DTFRTLIESATPLP

-410 VSRVPEGPLRELM
+410 ISRIPEGPLRELM
-423 QQRLSDLTGVA
+423 QQRLSDLTGVTPSGLGGL
-434 PTGPGGPPATPPTVP
+434 PTTPATVP
-449 YKRASARS
+449 HKRASARS
-457 KRLSPMA
+457 KRLSPLA

-471 QHPQLAA
+471 QRPQLAA
-478 GLDLPAAV
+478 GLDLPTMV
-486 VDTHN
+486 VDTQD
-491 DPGVQLLAKVHGLA
+491 DPGVQLLTKVHGLA
-505 RENPQLTTGSL
+505 RENPQLTTASL

-545 IFLAETFATL
+545 VFLAEILATL

-565 ELLRLASER
+565 DLLRLASER

-586 LYQQRESVRSDS
+586 LYQQRESVRSDT
-598 TEA
+598 TED

>member
-1 MLVSVMHILKLMS
+1 MRGRIPREFI
-14 NDKNS
+14 D
-19 NFRDFRNELLARL
+19 ELLARL
-32 DVVEVINS
+32 DVVEVINR

-131 LGETSRYYKDQL
+131 LGEASRYYKDQL
-143 RSHSDASTTI
+143 RSHRDASTTI

-293 VATLGTATTA
+293 VATLGTATTT

-319 FDGDRAGRDAARRAL
+319 FDGDRAGRDAAGRAL

-354 GEDPDSVVRDQGA
+354 GEDPDSVIRDQGA
-367 DRFRVLIESATPLP
+367 DTFRTLIESATPLP

-410 VSRVPEGPLRELM
+410 ISRVPEGPLRELM

-434 PTGPGGPPATPPTVP
+434 PSGLGGLPTTPPTVP
-449 YKRASARS
+449 HKRASARS
-457 KRLSPMA
+457 KRLSPLA

-471 QHPQLAA
+471 QRPQLAA
-478 GLDLPAAV
+478 GLDLPTAV
-486 VDTHN
+486 VDTQD
-491 DPGVQLLAKVHGLA
+491 DPGVQLLTKVHGLA
-505 RENPQLTTGSL
+505 RENPQLTTASL

-545 IFLAETFATL
+545 IFLAETLATL
-555 ASQSIDDAIA
+555 ASQSIDDTIA

-574 ELSEIEKQQLGE
+574 ELSGIEKQQLGE
-586 LYQQRESVRSDS
+586 LYQQRESVRSDAN
-598 TEA
+598 ED

>member
-1 MLVSVMHILKLMS
+1 MRGRIPREFI
-14 NDKNS
+14 D
-19 NFRDFRNELLARL
+19 ELLARL
-32 DVVEVINS
+32 DVVEVIDR

-131 LGETSRYYKDQL
+131 LGEASRYYKDQL

-161 TGEIAAQFDLGYA
+161 TGDIAAQFDLGYA

-219 IHDSKGRV
+219 IHDNKGRV

-319 FDGDRAGRDAARRAL
+319 FDGDRAGRDAAGRAL

-341 ESGRQVSFLFLPD
+341 ESGRQVSFLFLPE

-367 DRFRVLIESATPLP
+367 DTFRTLIESATPLP

-410 VSRVPEGPLRELM
+410 LSRIPEGPLRELM
-423 QQRLSDLTGVA
+423 QQRLSDLTGVTPSGLGGL
-434 PTGPGGPPATPPTVP
+434 PTTPATVP
-449 YKRASARS
+449 HKRASARS
-457 KRLSPMA
+457 KRLSPLA

-471 QHPQLAA
+471 QRPQLAA
-478 GLDLPAAV
+478 GLDLPTMV
-486 VDTHN
+486 VDTQD
-491 DPGVQLLAKVHGLA
+491 DPGVQLLTKVHGLA
-505 RENPQLTTGSL
+505 RENPQLTTASL

-545 IFLAETFATL
+545 VFLAEILATL

-565 ELLRLASER
+565 DLLHLASER

-586 LYQQRESVRSDS
+586 LYQQRESVRSDT
-598 TEA
+598 TED